1 VKTWFQF
8 FAFKCNLYR
17 YGAVI
22 DCEAVAYDRV
32 EKKILPFQILSTR
45 GRKNIDEADIKVGA
59 VQDHST

>member
-1 VKTWFQF
+1 M
-8 FAFKCNLYR
+8 YR